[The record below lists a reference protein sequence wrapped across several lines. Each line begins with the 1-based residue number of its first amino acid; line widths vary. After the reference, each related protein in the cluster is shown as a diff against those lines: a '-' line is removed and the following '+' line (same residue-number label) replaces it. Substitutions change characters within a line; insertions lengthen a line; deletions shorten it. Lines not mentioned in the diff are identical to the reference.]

1 MLILTIETSCDE
13 TSIAIGEIKNQ
24 RIELLSHVV
33 SSQIKLHARWGGVV
47 PTLAAREHQKNLPLV
62 FESACQK
69 AGFKSSKMAQ
79 AKIDLIGV
87 TQGPGLIPALWTGV
101 NFAKQLSR
109 DWQKPLIPVNH
120 LEAHIYSAWTKSLP
134 QQFSLT
140 DNPFPLLAL
149 LVSGGHTLLIKMKK
163 HLQYEILGETLDDAV
178 GEAFDKVARILGLG
192 YPGGAALSR
201 LARKGEPDFSF
212 SLPLQKNPALN
223 FSFSGLKTAVLY
235 KALSFLP
242 KSNSKSIFNQKPK
255 PDLNL
260 PLTRKQKQDLAKA
273 FEDVAVESLLSQTKK
288 ALARHSFKTALLGG
302 GVSANHLLRKRW
314 SEELFLISSRLK
326 VNWPPF
332 ELTGD
337 NAAMLIPVVYFKW
350 QKISQEKR
358 KVFFQ
363 NWQTL
368 EAKADLSL

>member
-24 RIELLSHVV
+24 RVKLLSHVV
-33 SSQIKLHARWGGVV
+33 SSQIELHSRWGGVV

-62 FESACQK
+62 FKAACQK
-69 AGFKSSKMAQ
+69 AGFKNTEAAQ
-79 AKIDLIGV
+79 TKIDLIGV

-101 NFAKQLSR
+101 NFAKQLSQ

-134 QQFSLT
+134 RQFSLI

-192 YPGGAALSR
+192 YPGGAELSR
-201 LARKGEPDFSF
+201 LACKGKPDFSF
-212 SLPLQKNPALN
+212 SLPLRKNPALN
-223 FSFSGLKTAVLY
+223 FSFSGLKTAALY

-242 KSNSKSIFNQKPK
+242 DSGSKSIFNQKPK
-255 PDLNL
+255 PNLNL
-260 PLTRKQKQDLAKA
+260 PLSQKQKRDLAKA
-273 FEDVAVESLLSQTKK
+273 FEDIAVESLLFQTKK
-288 ALARHSFKTALLGG
+288 ALAKHSFKTVLLGG

-314 SEELFLISSRLK
+314 SEELFLVNPRLK
-326 VNWPPF
+326 VSWPPF

-337 NAAMLIPVVYFKW
+337 NAGMLVPVVYFKW
-350 QKISQEKR
+350 QEANPKKKR
-358 KVFFQ
+358 AFFQ
-363 NWQTL
+363 NWDIL
-368 EAKADLSL
+368 EARANLSL